1 MATQAVMER
10 KAWSYGRSPISRHVS
25 GYFNGSSLPNIDR
38 IGCSSLDYSCYP
50 LCQSPVAGWN
60 KYCGSQHH
68 LRENDSSVSK
78 IDRLIMLGLTG
89 TLNYYL
95 FNGSIDMRKGVY
107 GLSDVVRHEMKQ
119 NPNNP
124 NNVYIFLS
132 KNRRIVKILHYERGF
147 YVLYEKRPLMGK
159 FKKPI
164 YDDKTKS
171 YQINW
176 SDMVYLTESLVISQI
191 SIPKVV

>member
-1 MATQAVMER
+1 
-10 KAWSYGRSPISRHVS
+10 
-25 GYFNGSSLPNIDR
+25 
-38 IGCSSLDYSCYP
+38 
-50 LCQSPVAGWN
+50 
-60 KYCGSQHH
+60 
-68 LRENDSSVSK
+68 
-78 IDRLIMLGLTG
+78 MLGLTG

-124 NNVYIFLS
+124 NNVYIFMS

-147 YVLYEKRPLMGK
+147 YVLYEKRPLTGK
-159 FKKPI
+159 FKEPI
-164 YDDKTKS
+164 YDDRTKS

-176 SDMVYLTESLVISQI
+176 NDMVYLTESLVISRI
-191 SIPKVV
+191 SLPKVD